1 MKQLI
6 EELEVKVEE
15 ARAKG
20 VEDDTADRRAA
31 EARDGKNK
39 KKVIKFYPCRERE
52 AKRMFRGL
60 SSG

>member
-1 MKQLI
+1 M
-6 EELEVKVEE
+6 KVEE

-52 AKRMFRGL
+52 AKRMFTGL